1 MAIFSIKDIEA
12 VSGIRCHTLRI
23 WEQRYGILAPKRT
36 DSNIRFYDD
45 EDLKC
50 ILNISILNKNG
61 YKISEIAKL
70 EQEEIQE
77 LVLQLSH
84 KQSNYTCQVNELLS
98 SMIAY
103 DEFAFNTS
111 LSRSVLQMGLE
122 QAMLQV
128 VFPFLNEIGIM
139 WQVGSIHPSHEHFAT
154 NIIKQKLYVAIDG
167 NLGRYVENRKRFLL
181 FLPENEQHS
190 LGLLF
195 ANYLLRARGHDVL
208 FLGQEI
214 PMKSFQDAIG
224 GYKPDYVFSI
234 LMASHSCMDKQ
245 EFVSNLSS
253 IWPDAKLLLTGIQF
267 LQCDNDYP
275 ENVRI
280 IRRIEEFIEFANTLT
295 TLQGSQSLLPA

>member
-1 MAIFSIKDIEA
+1 VAIFSIKDIEA

-23 WEQRYGILAPKRT
+23 WEQRYGIITPKRT
-36 DSNIRFYDD
+36 DSNIRYYDD
-45 EDLKC
+45 EDLKS

-70 EQEEIQE
+70 GKEEMQDLI
-77 LVLQLSH
+77 LHLSH
-84 KQSNYTCQVNELLS
+84 QQSSYTNQVNELIS

-103 DEFAFNTS
+103 DEFGFNTA
-111 LSRSVLQMGLE
+111 LSRSILQLGLE

-190 LGLLF
+190 LGLLY
-195 ANYLLRARGHDVL
+195 ANYLLRTRGHDVL
-208 FLGQEI
+208 FLSPI
-214 PMKSFQDAIG
+214 IFL
-224 GYKPDYVFSI
+224 VFSLLHI
-234 LMASHSCMDKQ
+234 RAWTSWNLFPTFRPFGLKPNSCLQVFNFCNAIMITLIMS
-245 EFVSNLSS
+245 ELSGELRTLLNL
-253 IWPDAKLLLTGIQF
+253 PM
-267 LQCDNDYP
+267 P
-275 ENVRI
+275 
-280 IRRIEEFIEFANTLT
+280 
-295 TLQGSQSLLPA
+295 

>member
-1 MAIFSIKDIEA
+1 VAIFSIKDIEA

-23 WEQRYGILAPKRT
+23 WEQRYGIITPKRT
-36 DSNIRFYDD
+36 DSNIRYYDD
-45 EDLKC
+45 EDLKS

-70 EQEEIQE
+70 GKEEMQDLI
-77 LVLQLSH
+77 LHLSH
-84 KQSNYTCQVNELLS
+84 QQSSYTNQVNELIS

-103 DEFAFNTS
+103 DEFGFNTA
-111 LSRSVLQMGLE
+111 LSRSILQLGLE

-190 LGLLF
+190 LGLLY
-195 ANYLLRARGHDVL
+195 ANYLLRTRGHDVL

-214 PMKSFQDAIG
+214 PMKSFQEAIG
-224 GYKPDYVFSI
+224 NYKPDYIFSI
-234 LMASHSCMDKQ
+234 LTASHSCMDKL

-253 IWPDAKLLLTGIQF
+253 IWPEAKLLLTGIQF
-267 LQCDNDYP
+267 LQCNNDYP
-275 ENVRI
+275 DNVRI
-280 IRRIEEFIEFANTLT
+280 IRRIEDFIEFANALT
-295 TLQGSQSLLPA
+295 SREAIHN